1 MLHKILQC
9 SFIANNYSNVSGDV
23 TRLGQDALDAR
34 NIYTFKVIGSDKG
47 IPSRTSTVTVRIDS
61 FPADL
66 TLVVIN
72 MDITVGDF
80 QQNEADF
87 LNKVR
92 DVETN
97 QTLMVYSLGD

>member
-1 MLHKILQC
+1 M
-9 SFIANNYSNVSGDV
+9 
-23 TRLGQDALDAR
+23 TRLGQDPLDAQ

-47 IPSRTSTVTVRIDS
+47 IPSRTSTATVRIDS

-72 MDITVGDF
+72 MDITVSDF

-92 DVETN
+92 N
-97 QTLMVYSLGD
+97 ISKN